1 MNYKNFSLGA
11 FIEFQKGGQFYSISR
26 MFGAY
31 SGLVE
36 ETVGNNTLGNPQRD
50 PVLDSG
56 GNEVVSIPLD
66 QAASNSG
73 GKLLEGVDANGNDV
87 AYLVNSVSYWGN
99 MFYNKEE
106 WLEDASYVK
115 LRELELTYN
124 LSASTL
130 ERLPINRASVS
141 LVAMNPLLI
150 YSSVDGVD
158 PSAIQNNATGFGF
171 WEGGTLPGTRSFGFN
186 VNIGF

>member
-1 MNYKNFSLGA
+1 
-11 FIEFQKGGQFYSISR
+11 
-26 MFGAY
+26 
-31 SGLVE
+31 
-36 ETVGNNTLGNPQRD
+36 
-50 PVLDSG
+50 
-56 GNEVVSIPLD
+56 
-66 QAASNSG
+66 
-73 GKLLEGVDANGNDV
+73 
-87 AYLVNSVSYWGN
+87 